1 MALASTDVSRSVT
14 VASFGD
20 LDLVASAGAL
30 AVAWTPPESDAGIE
44 TYVTYLAA
52 GATGAAGSGGALA
65 GRRAVGTKV
74 FTVSSDTGSAGKSHF
89 MVHPKFML
97 AELTAPV
104 ALAPTDVSKSVS
116 AVSFGDLD
124 LDADAVALAVP
135 WTPPEDSTVSI
146 ETYELYL
153 ARTLRRAS
161 PLFPST
167 IGACTRTM
175 RVAACPG
182 LRRRTT
188 RVSRPT

>member
-1 MALASTDVSRSVT
+1 MCSLERHRPRGQVSLSLSLSFFGVHTKSTLAEQTTPMTLAPADVSKSVSA
-14 VASFGD
+14 ASFGD

-30 AVAWTPPESDAGIE
+30 AVAWTPPENDAGVE

-124 LDADAVALAVP
+124 
-135 WTPPEDSTVSI
+135 
-146 ETYELYL
+146 
-153 ARTLRRAS
+153 
-161 PLFPST
+161 
-167 IGACTRTM
+167 
-175 RVAACPG
+175 
-182 LRRRTT
+182 
-188 RVSRPT
+188 